1 MFDLYPCIAWHCH
14 KMAPCEIAYRAE
26 VAVGGG
32 LLRFL
37 APAPLAPVKI
47 GLSILAV
54 NLFGGQLR
62 II

>member
-1 MFDLYPCIAWHCH
+1 
-14 KMAPCEIAYRAE
+14 MAPCEIAYGAE

-37 APAPLAPVKI
+37 TPAPLAPVNI
-47 GLSILAV
+47 GLCILAV
-54 NLFGGQLR
+54 NLIGGQLR